1 MFRCHGNPSAA
12 SVSSAQQ
19 CASDSPDPT
28 ERVREK
34 NYIIFF
40 NSSVHV
46 HNFLWFLFH
55 LSPLY
60 HQHSALLSHNC
71 LLSPLSMTSSRSPPP
86 AALADT
92 QTTGNKN
99 QISHYQRLISKRYLT
114 FNERFTFNAIAYQ
127 FFAGS
132 RLHVVGIRISVLQC
146 VTTLWRANRQR
157 KRVETQ
163 TLMRVPAEQSCNMNQ
178 PNRNC
183 VMSYVNSYT
192 SNPKGY
198 DLIKQIYTLIVSE

>member
-1 MFRCHGNPSAA
+1 MEILQQRPSLLLS
-12 SVSSAQQ
+12 SVHLILQILQ
-19 CASDSPDPT
+19 ID
-28 ERVREK
+28 R
-34 NYIIFF
+34 F

-60 HQHSALLSHNC
+60 RQHSALLSHNC

-99 QISHYQRLISKRYLT
+99 EISHYQRLISKRYLT

-146 VTTLWRANRQR
+146 VTTLWR
-157 KRVETQ
+157 EQ
-163 TLMRVPAEQSCNMNQ
+163 TDSVSMWKHRPL
-178 PNRNC
+178 C
-183 VMSYVNSYT
+183 VNICACRIELQYES
-192 SNPKGY
+192 K
-198 DLIKQIYTLIVSE
+198 